1 MQDTV
6 AEKFYARL
14 KQRTEEIVVGN
25 PLDPDTRLGPL
36 VNESQY
42 KKVLGYIQV
51 PPLPCPAFNSVATK
65 T

>member
-6 AEKFYARL
+6 AKKFYARL

-25 PLDPDTRLGPL
+25 PLASDTRLGPV

-42 KKVLGYIQV
+42 RKILGYIQV
-51 PPLPCPAFNSVATK
+51 THLPCHAFA
-65 T
+65 